1 MEFKHYGEIIQ
12 KIRQDRNMSL
22 KEAAGDSITPNN
34 LSRFE
39 KGLATVKVDTFFE
52 ILSKFNLDVEDYVEV
67 LHIHDEN
74 GQRAK
79 QFLNAIFK
87 LDQTKAKQIL
97 GKKSDWG
104 NILEYYTLKLLLANH
119 VHKNKMDELTPDE
132 LEAINY
138 LINYIFSIDTIYIR
152 DFIIIE
158 TLFGFNEQL
167 FELKFLEYLEKLI
180 IKGLEEA
187 KYRTDNFTR
196 RYASTG
202 KFLIRAYSRYGYYDK
217 AEKLIYKLKIILSQE
232 VSYETSLTPLFIIN
246 IYEVYN
252 LLRQNNPKAI
262 ELANTVIHYM
272 DAQNELFP
280 LAWMFEMKNIF
291 IQDVQL
297 LNKTGIP
304 FPMND
309 CE

>member
-22 KEAAGDSITPNN
+22 KEAAGNSITPNN

-52 ILSKFNLDVEDYVEV
+52 ILSKFNLDVEDYIEV
-67 LHIHDEN
+67 LHIHDED

-104 NILEYYTLKLLLANH
+104 NILEYYTLKLFLANH

-158 TLFGFNEQL
+158 ALLEFNEQL

-187 KYRTDNFTR
+187 KYRTENSTR

-202 KFLIRAYSRYGYYDK
+202 KLLIRAYSRYGYYDK
-217 AEKLIYKLKIILSQE
+217 AEKLIYRLKIILSQE
-232 VSYETSLTPLFIIN
+232 VSYETSLLPLFIIN

-280 LAWMFEMKNIF
+280 LAWMFEIKNTF